1 MSSQLATRII
11 DGDGHIME
19 DNLGIIAHL
28 DPLIGKSPNERA

>member
-19 DNLGIIAHL
+19 DNLGSSPTWI
-28 DPLIGKSPNERA
+28 PLIGRSPNEKA